1 MTAVVSSEGSITMI
15 DVISEMLSLGFMTRA
30 IIVGTL
36 ISLCAALLGVTLVLK
51 RFSMIGDGLSHVG
64 FGALAVAAALNAA
77 PLAVAI
83 PVTVAAAFLLLRLGN
98 SKKIKGDAAI
108 ALISAGS
115 LAAGVVISYLSGN
128 SNSELSNYLFGS
140 SALFIKSSDLPVSIA
155 LAAAVIVSFLL
166 LYRRV
171 FAVTFDEAF
180 AKASGAK
187 TGLVNALISVLT
199 AVTVVLGMRLM
210 GALLISA
217 LIIIPALSSMRIFG
231 SFRSV
236 TVSSAI
242 TSVICF
248 LAGSVVSY
256 AFELPYGAAIV
267 LTELAVFGVFCAA
280 SGIRKL
286 IRKRKSS

>member
-1 MTAVVSSEGSITMI
+1 
-15 DVISEMLSLGFMTRA
+15 MLSLGFMNRA

-64 FGALAVAAALNAA
+64 FGTLAVAAALNAS

-83 PVTVAAAFLLLRLGN
+83 PITIAAAFLLLRLGS
-98 SKKIKGDAAI
+98 SKHIKGDAAI

-140 SALFIKSSDLPVSIA
+140 SALFIKSSDLPASIA
-155 LAAAVIVSFLL
+155 LAAVVIISFLL
-166 LYRRV
+166 LYNRI

-180 AKASGAK
+180 AKASGMR
-187 TGLVNALISVLT
+187 TGLINALIAVLT

-217 LIIIPALSSMRIFG
+217 LIIIPALSAMRIFG
-231 SFRSV
+231 TFKSV
-236 TVSSAI
+236 TITSAI

-248 LAGSVVSY
+248 FAGSVVSY

-267 LTELAVFGVFCAA
+267 LTEFVVFAGFCAVA
-280 SGIRKL
+280 GIRKAV
-286 IRKRKSS
+286 RRSRRYKNE